1 MAGAGGDGDGVR
13 RAVNLGSVKNYDG
26 SHGGNLSLPGSHEVV
41 PITGLLFVLSRQ
53 LCTRLCA
60 FGLYGHTLAALL
72 IDLFLIHEGGL
83 AD

>member
-1 MAGAGGDGDGVR
+1 MAGADGDGDGVR
-13 RAVNLGSVKNYDG
+13 RAVNLGSVENYDG
-26 SHGGNLSLPGSHEVV
+26 SHGGNLSLPGSHAHHGFAFRIKQAL
-41 PITGLLFVLSRQ
+41 P
-53 LCTRLCA
+53 CTRLHA

>member
-1 MAGAGGDGDGVR
+1 M
-13 RAVNLGSVKNYDG
+13 
-26 SHGGNLSLPGSHEVV
+26 

-53 LCTRLCA
+53 LRGRLFA

-72 IDLFLIHEGGL
+72 IDLFVIHEGGL